1 MKEFLKNN
9 KVTYNLISFT
19 GFKSM
24 LLFSFLLDGPKSYD
38 EIKEYFANHPYL
50 NETISIDTLRVYI
63 NSLER
68 LGCEIVRGR
77 KCEGSKYK
85 LKTHPF
91 EIKLTDDQIK
101 SLIKVFKELCK
112 GVDVEDLLSLQKFLV
127 KISHNISNDDL
138 KNKLLN
144 VSPLKDVN
152 LEILKKLLVACR
164 KNDELE
170 ILYNSASKQ
179 KRIDILADKISIT
192 NHKVYLHGHSP
203 QYKGYTSFL
212 VSKIETVSKVRFDRT
227 ICVEPETFVIGC
239 ELTDKNV
246 KLLDNEKII
255 SENENS
261 MIIEITSDNKF
272 FARQRILS
280 LGDDCKVLYPQAFS
294 DDIFATLK
302 RMKEE
307 YLAEEI

>member
-77 KCEGSKYK
+77 KCEGSKYM

-91 EIKLTDDQIK
+91 EIKLSEEQIK
-101 SLIKVFKELCK
+101 SLTKVFKELCK
-112 GVDVEDLLSLQKFLV
+112 GVEIEDLLSLQNFLL
-127 KISHNISNDDL
+127 KITHNISNEDL

-152 LEILKKLLVACR
+152 TAILKKLIIACH

-170 ILYNSASKQ
+170 ILYNSAGTK
-179 KRIDILADKISIT
+179 KRIDILTDKISVT
-192 NHKVYLHGHSP
+192 NHKIYLHGHSP

-212 VSKIETVSKVRFDRT
+212 VSKIETVSQVKPDRT
-227 ICVEPETFVIGC
+227 PQIEPETFVIGC
-239 ELTDKNV
+239 ELTDKNI
-246 KLLDNEKII
+246 KLLDNEKIV
-255 SENENS
+255 SENNNS
-261 MIIEITSDNKF
+261 MIIEITSNNKF
-272 FARQRILS
+272 FTRQRILS
-280 LGDDCKVLYPQAFS
+280 LGDDCKVIYPQTFR
-294 DDIFATLK
+294 DDILATLK
-302 RMKEE
+302 HMKEE